1 MTFSF
6 APAVIQITSSIMF
19 HIFSL
24 LKPVFIM
31 RIGII
36 WTDYHHEYKDFEFR
50 RVSPKMTL
58 RRAKA
63 DDSESFY

>member
-1 MTFSF
+1 
-6 APAVIQITSSIMF
+6 MF

-50 RVSPKMTL
+50 RVSPKMAL